1 MEIVRNDHAH
11 GRRAGDH
18 IVDEIAKKQRVDIVV
33 SVTVESAKRQNKRIN
48 DHSDVHDVITRL
60 RQTFVTREEMI
71 EAIDQHTACISV
83 RDIPEIIANYFM
95 ITRRLYRRK
104 DKSTVNRLLMSDIR
118 EYLQERGYVNPP
130 EQHYGRV
137 GG

>member
-18 IVDEIAKKQRVDIVV
+18 IVDEIAEKQRVDIVV

-48 DHSDVHDVITRL
+48 DHSDVHGVITRL
-60 RQTFVTREEMI
+60 RQT
-71 EAIDQHTACISV
+71 IDQHTACISV

>member
-1 MEIVRNDHAH
+1 MAIVRNDNEHC
-11 GRRAGDH
+11 RRAGDH
-18 IVDEIAKKQRVDIVV
+18 IVDEIAEKQRVDIVV

-48 DHSDVHDVITRL
+48 DHSDVHGVITRL

-83 RDIPEIIANYFM
+83 RDIPEVIANFFM

-104 DKSTVNRLLMSDIR
+104 DRSTVNRLLMSDIR

-130 EQHYGRV
+130 EQRCGRA

>member
-1 MEIVRNDHAH
+1 MITHMVAVQVITLWMKLR
-11 GRRAGDH
+11 
-18 IVDEIAKKQRVDIVV
+18 KKQRVDIVV

-48 DHSDVHDVITRL
+48 DHSDVHGVITRL

-130 EQHYGRV
+130 EQHYGKV

>member
-18 IVDEIAKKQRVDIVV
+18 IVDEISEKQRVDIVV

-48 DHSDVHDVITRL
+48 DHSDVHGVITRL

-71 EAIDQHTACISV
+71 EAIDSIQHVSASGI
-83 RDIPEIIANYFM
+83 
-95 ITRRLYRRK
+95 YRR
-104 DKSTVNRLLMSDIR
+104 SLLTTS
-118 EYLQERGYVNPP
+118 
-130 EQHYGRV
+130 
-137 GG
+137 

>member
-18 IVDEIAKKQRVDIVV
+18 IVDEIAEKQRVDIVV

-48 DHSDVHDVITRL
+48 DHSDVHGVITRL

-104 DKSTVNRLLMSDIR
+104 DKSTVNRLLMSD
-118 EYLQERGYVNPP
+118 
-130 EQHYGRV
+130 
-137 GG
+137 

>member
-1 MEIVRNDHAH
+1 MVAVQVITLWMKLR
-11 GRRAGDH
+11 
-18 IVDEIAKKQRVDIVV
+18 KKQRVDIVV

-48 DHSDVHDVITRL
+48 DHSDVHGVITRL

>member
-1 MEIVRNDHAH
+1 
-11 GRRAGDH
+11 
-18 IVDEIAKKQRVDIVV
+18 VDEIAEKQRVDIVV

-48 DHSDVHDVITRL
+48 DHSDVHGVITRL

>member
-1 MEIVRNDHAH
+1 MITHMVAVQVITLWMKLRKNKDLTLLS
-11 GRRAGDH
+11 
-18 IVDEIAKKQRVDIVV
+18 V
-33 SVTVESAKRQNKRIN
+33 SQSRAKRQNKRIN
-48 DHSDVHDVITRL
+48 DHSDVHGVITRL